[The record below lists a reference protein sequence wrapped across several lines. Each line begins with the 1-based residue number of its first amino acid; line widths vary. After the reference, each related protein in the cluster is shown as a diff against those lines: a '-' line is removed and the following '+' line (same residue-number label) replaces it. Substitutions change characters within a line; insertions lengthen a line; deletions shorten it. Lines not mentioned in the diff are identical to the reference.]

1 MRIVKTGKLE
11 IKENYDKVEWERA
24 IPVLMAFAFSLLGN
38 KKFTNRRDHLAYD
51 FTMEAI
57 TKYLENPEKFDPS
70 RNPDLI
76 NYLKYNILR
85 QLITNFQNSAGVRK
99 RIIIKKNIDEDAEQ
113 NYSYSLEQLY
123 KQDQYI
129 ENNIDEEV
137 FVERMIRKLDRKPEL
152 KEIFNLLYFKD
163 SKRAEICEDLNISL
177 RDYDNRYRRLKRLLD
192 NEMKLLIKNKS

>member
-11 IKENYDKVEWERA
+11 IIENYNQVEWERV

-85 QLITNFQNSAGVRK
+85 QLITNFENSTGIRK
-99 RIIIKKNIDEDAEQ
+99 RIIIRKNSDEVVEQ
-113 NYSYSLEQLY
+113 NYSYSLESSY
-123 KQDQYI
+123 TSRI
-129 ENNIDEEV
+129 NT
-137 FVERMIRKLDRKPEL
+137 L
-152 KEIFNLLYFKD
+152 KTTLM
-163 SKRAEICEDLNISL
+163 KRFL
-177 RDYDNRYRRLKRLLD
+177 
-192 NEMKLLIKNKS
+192 